1 MEIIVE
7 RALKARVR
15 SSGEEIAVRVVI
27 GRPHWTID
35 DTEAA
40 CPLTIE
46 GLYGELVP
54 IRGIDP
60 LDALRNAIRMVESLL
75 SKVGDKYALYWAD
88 GEEYESATL

>member
-27 GRPHWTID
+27 GRPHWTIEN
-35 DTEAA
+35 TEAA
-40 CPLTIE
+40 CPLTIA
-46 GLYGELVP
+46 GLYGDLVP

-75 SKVGDKYALYWAD
+75 SKVGDKYDLYWSD
-88 GEEYESATL
+88 GEEYEPSM